1 MVKVVLVFEEFVHY
15 DIAVII
21 GNWQAKQIEEGLAW
35 LVKLLL
41 MHNWNKAFT
50 WSHLHFY
57 VLSL

>member
-1 MVKVVLVFEEFVHY
+1 MVEMVLVFMEFVHY

-41 MHNWNKAFT
+41 MHNWDKAFNR
-50 WSHLHFY
+50 SHLHFY